1 MSNAICQSLRS
12 PIKRLANL
20 RRAYPISTSLVH
32 NETILVKNNDEFVNK
47 IFYGYCHSILAEELS
62 ILGTVVQTRSPFQI
76 LPQRSSVSRG
86 CEVMNSDKPVIVNF
100 HADWCEPCKILTPKL
115 KELIEPLNNLDLAVV
130 DVEDN
135 ADLVHTFEVKAV
147 PAVIAIKNG
156 IIVDKFIGLVDADMI
171 TGLIDRMAGKKKE
184 SA

>member
-47 IFYGYCHSILAEELS
+47 
-62 ILGTVVQTRSPFQI
+62 
-76 LPQRSSVSRG
+76 
-86 CEVMNSDKPVIVNF
+86 VMNSDKPVIVNF

-115 KELIEPLNNLDLAVV
+115 KELIEPLSNLDLAVV

>member
-1 MSNAICQSLRS
+1 MLPFANMSNAICQSLRS

-47 IFYGYCHSILAEELS
+47 
-62 ILGTVVQTRSPFQI
+62 
-76 LPQRSSVSRG
+76 
-86 CEVMNSDKPVIVNF
+86 VMNSDKPVIVNF

>member
-1 MSNAICQSLRS
+1 MVLCNAFTNTFYKRVVGNMSNAICQSLRS

-47 IFYGYCHSILAEELS
+47 
-62 ILGTVVQTRSPFQI
+62 
-76 LPQRSSVSRG
+76 
-86 CEVMNSDKPVIVNF
+86 
-100 HADWCEPCKILTPKL
+100 
-115 KELIEPLNNLDLAVV
+115 
-130 DVEDN
+130 
-135 ADLVHTFEVKAV
+135 VKAV

>member
-1 MSNAICQSLRS
+1 MNSVILCQGLRS
-12 PIKRLANL
+12 PMRRLAAL
-20 RRAYPISTSLVH
+20 RKAKSISTSIVH

-47 IFYGYCHSILAEELS
+47 
-62 ILGTVVQTRSPFQI
+62 
-76 LPQRSSVSRG
+76 
-86 CEVMNSDKPVIVNF
+86 VMNNDKPVIVNF

-135 ADLVHTFEVKAV
+135 AELVHAFEVKAV

-156 IIVDKFIGLVDADMI
+156 LVVDKFIGLVDADMI
-171 TGLIDRMAGKKKE
+171 NNLIDRMSGKKTDG
-184 SA
+184 A

>member
-1 MSNAICQSLRS
+1 MSNAIILCQSLRS
-12 PIKRLANL
+12 PIRRLANL
-20 RRAYPISTSLVH
+20 KRARPITTSVVH
-32 NETILVKNNDEFVNK
+32 NETILVKNNDEFVHK
-47 IFYGYCHSILAEELS
+47 
-62 ILGTVVQTRSPFQI
+62 
-76 LPQRSSVSRG
+76 
-86 CEVMNSDKPVIVNF
+86 VMNNDKPVIVNF

-115 KELIEPLNNLDLAVV
+115 KELIEPHENLDLAVV

-156 IIVDKFIGLVDADMI
+156 IIIDKFIGLVDADMI

-184 SA
+184 ST

>member
-1 MSNAICQSLRS
+1 MVLCNALTNTFYERVVVNMSNAICQSLRS

-47 IFYGYCHSILAEELS
+47 
-62 ILGTVVQTRSPFQI
+62 
-76 LPQRSSVSRG
+76 
-86 CEVMNSDKPVIVNF
+86 VMNSDKPVIVNF